1 MKNNE
6 EVRDFR
12 KLVKKERDALNAA
25 QKKTA
30 EAEKKACKAP
40 EKGNDRPLG
49 DAEGT
54 ECVVSTSGCA
64 EEPWVTFTT
73 DDRVGLALSG
83 GGIRSAT
90 FNLGLLQALNEKGV
104 LKQVDY
110 LSTVSGGGYI
120 GGFWTRWWQAVS
132 EKKPEKAGQVKD
144 FPPPTEKDDGTAV
157 KTPKEIPEP
166 AAIRHLREFSRFL
179 IPRQGLNMEFWSAAI
194 TVLCGVVTSLV
205 AALATVLLVMALWAL
220 LAAQMIEYRPFGNG
234 VILAVVVLAVFGA
247 SELVSR
253 RADESEVA
261 PSMRKTFK
269 RWRRFWA
276 SMAVVLTGAFWG
288 LTTRCFAKEL
298 ETSWQ
303 CLLPESG
310 AILFVPCMVLAGSLA
325 VLTITRLC
333 WERFRKEHDTEK
345 RGRHIARAAALEQV
359 MGRLLAVQVAWAVMA
374 GVWALAQWLKQKA
387 GDGSFTGVGGTG
399 TLTAVLTMFFVW
411 TRDWLTQPKKEAR
424 YEKFLDKLKPWVP
437 QLLANGIV
445 VLLFVLA
452 AVYILGC
459 SSAGGNWLVF
469 WILLACLGV
478 LGLVVLLFD
487 PTRVGMHEF
496 YRARLTRCY
505 LGASERAE
513 PEDQGSAAPRDRTSV
528 EHSDDDMRLHDDNG
542 NPIHLICCAANHLWG
557 DLMSTLHR
565 GARSAVLSRHGIAI
579 GNCWIED
586 NDLWLSAALTASAAA
601 FNSLMGERNMELGR
615 AVAFVMTT
623 LNLRLGLWVKNP
635 ANCKHH
641 DPEGRKLPSRRTWF
655 PGLFFFKEMFGMA
668 QCRTD
673 KHAAAY
679 MHLSDGGHFE
689 NLALYELIRRHCRY
703 IIVSDAGQDLKFD
716 FTDFGRAARRVRE
729 DFGVEIEINLTPLK
743 PDADGLSKQHLAVG
757 TIHYNGVE
765 GADKGTIVYFKPTLV
780 GDEPPDVQQYR
791 RREPSFPHETTG
803 DQFFDEA
810 QWESYRRLGEHI
822 CHASLRMIKRRAF
835 ISSHDLFRQ
844 IRLNWYRVPWM
855 QGDGGIRL
863 CEHAAALENAL
874 REHDN
879 PALRREFF
887 GDMLSAAPV
896 SPAANAGTAPAAAVG
911 QTASDVL
918 MAIRALKFMEE
929 AWLICEL
936 DDYWSHPL
944 ANNWMACLHRW
955 AAMPTVR
962 HWWPL
967 LTPLFGTDFQ
977 NFARETLKLPSL
989 GPDRVALKLVLNSV
1003 KGNFVPEDGF
1013 AWRRFQ
1019 ECQPN
1024 FKVGQY
1030 NTLFSLDLTLPAT
1043 GASAALTIQVG
1054 LAFLRCNG
1062 SVARWDIDDLFI
1074 PPELHCGG
1082 FTTRLLDLLIKH
1094 FMGQK
1099 GVMPNPIVR
1108 LEVSIEPSLR
1118 DQAARQEQIE
1128 LIDFYRSRGFKFVGT
1143 TCGNAKNN
1151 CMVRLI

>member
-6 EVRDFR
+6 EVKDFR
-12 KLVKKERDALNAA
+12 RLVKKERDAMNTA
-25 QKKTA
+25 QAKTA
-30 EAEKKACKAP
+30 AAEKGTRKASEGDKEKPSDGAKAT
-40 EKGNDRPLG
+40 DY
-49 DAEGT
+49 
-54 ECVVSTSGCA
+54 VVSTSGCA

-120 GGFWTRWWQAVS
+120 GGFWTRWWHAVS
-132 EKKPEKAGQVKD
+132 EKEPEKAGQIKD
-144 FPPPTEKDDGTAV
+144 FPPATEKADGTAA
-157 KTPKEIPEP
+157 KKPKEMPEP

-220 LAAQMIEYRPFGNG
+220 LAAQMIEFCPIWNG
-234 VILAVVVLAVFGA
+234 AILIAIIGAVFGVSA
-247 SELVSR
+247 WISR
-253 RADESEVA
+253 RSDESEVA

-269 RWRRFWA
+269 RWRLFWA
-276 SMAVVLTGAFWG
+276 SMAVVLTGVFWA
-288 LTTRCFAKEL
+288 LTTWRFAKEW
-298 ETSWQ
+298 ETRWQ

-310 AILFVPCMVLAGSLA
+310 AILFVPCMVLAGSLV
-325 VLTITRLC
+325 VLTITRLG
-333 WERFRKEHDTEK
+333 WERLRKEHDTVK

-359 MGRLLAVQVAWAVMA
+359 MGRLLAIQVAWAVMA

-387 GDGSFTGVGGTG
+387 GDGNFTGVGGTG
-399 TLTAVLTMFFVW
+399 TLTAVLTMLFVW
-411 TRDWLTQPKKEAR
+411 TRDWLTPSKEEPR
-424 YEKFLDKLKPWVP
+424 YTKFLDKLKPWVP

-452 AVYILGC
+452 AVFILGC
-459 SSAGGNWLVF
+459 NSAGGSWLVF

-478 LGLVVLLFD
+478 LVVVALLFD

-505 LGASERAE
+505 LGASEHAE
-513 PEDQGSAAPRDRTSV
+513 PEDLVSAAPRDRTSV

-542 NPIHLICCAANHLWG
+542 KPIHLICCAANHLWG
-557 DLMSTLHR
+557 DPMSTLHR

-615 AVAFVMTT
+615 AVAFVMTA

-635 ANCKHH
+635 AHWICHDSKGCKVH
-641 DPEGRKLPSRRTWF
+641 DLQKNF
-655 PGLFFFKEMFGMA
+655 PGLLFFKEMFGIA

-673 KHAAAY
+673 GRAAAY

-703 IIVSDAGQDLKFD
+703 VIVSDAGQDPEFD
-716 FTDFGRAARRVRE
+716 FTDFGRATRRVRE

-743 PDADGLSKQHLAVG
+743 PDADGISKQHLAVG
-757 TIHYNGVE
+757 TIHYDGVA
-765 GADKGTIVYFKPTLV
+765 GTDKGTIVYFKPSLV
-780 GDEPPDVQQYR
+780 GDEPPDVLQYR
-791 RREPSFPHETTG
+791 RRAPDFPHETTG

-822 CHASLRMIKRRAF
+822 CHASLRMVKQCEF
-835 ISSHDLFRQ
+835 LSSRELFRQ
-844 IRLNWYRVPWM
+844 IRMSWYRVPWM
-855 QGDGGIRL
+855 QGDSGIRL

-887 GDMLSAAPV
+887 RDMLSAAPV
-896 SPAANAGTAPAAAVG
+896 SPVANAGTAPAAAVG

-967 LTPLFGTDFQ
+967 LAPLFGTDFQ
-977 NFARETLKLPSL
+977 SFARGTLKLPSL

-1003 KGNFVPEDGF
+1003 KGSFVPEDGF
-1013 AWRRFQ
+1013 AWRRIQ
-1019 ECQPN
+1019 ECQPD
-1024 FKVGQY
+1024 FRASQY
-1030 NTLFSLDLTLPAT
+1030 NTLFSLELTLPAT
-1043 GASAALTIQVG
+1043 SVSAALTIQVG
-1054 LAFLRCNG
+1054 LAFLRCDG

-1074 PPELHCGG
+1074 PPELHGGG

-1108 LEVSIEPSLR
+1108 LEVSIKPSLR

-1143 TCGNAKNN
+1143 TCGSEKNN